1 MATRVTLTF
10 LTRYGLKFTC
20 RFYVPGT
27 VVDPT
32 DALITDIVAA
42 INAACACV
50 GVSIEISKNTN
61 YAGSAGT
68 GATNCTDKAVLIVP
82 DDTGE
87 NHIFKVPA
95 PKVAT
100 ANTIFEDDNATLDL
114 ADVNV
119 LALSTAIDTYGRGK
133 SGDGLKT
140 ISKGHRAGGKALAY

>member
-1 MATRVTLTF
+1 MATRVTLVF
-10 LTRYGLKFTC
+10 LTRYGLKFTV

-32 DALITDIVAA
+32 DALIVSIVTA

-50 GVSIEISKNTN
+50 GVSIEISKGQA

-82 DDTGE
+82 DDSGE

-95 PKVAT
+95 PKVA
-100 ANTIFEDDNATLDL
+100 AGNTIFLEDNATLDL

-119 LALSTAIDTYGRGK
+119 AALSGALDSAGRGK
-133 SGDGLKT
+133 SGDGLKE
-140 ISKGHRAGGKALAY
+140 ISKGHRAGGKALSY